1 MVGLEPKH
9 KKEFQLERLILFS
22 DAVFAIAITLLI
34 IEIKVP
40 HVEDKSSLTLFH
52 ELVRRIPLFVG
63 FIISFLLIGQFWI
76 THHKLFGFVK
86 SYDGKLLWLN
96 LFFLMSIV
104 TMPFSTALY
113 SENIFVDLSFIVYC
127 INVAATGIINSL
139 AWRYVGNPNNK
150 IVEEGIDH
158 DLFKYF
164 SMRALLIPAAFLIA
178 IPLTLINPWA
188 GKYAP
193 ILIAPMMK
201 FVNKKYKSVI
211 EKHKLKL
218 AEEKSTEE

>member
-40 HVEDKSSLTLFH
+40 HVKERSNIALLNELFH
-52 ELVRRIPLFVG
+52 IIPKFVG

-76 THHKLFGFVK
+76 NHHKLFGFVR
-86 SYDGKLLWLN
+86 SYDGKVLWLN

-113 SENIFVDLSFIVYC
+113 SENIFIDLSFIIYC

-139 AWRYVGNPNNK
+139 VWRYIGNPKNEFA
-150 IVEEGIDH
+150 EEGIDH
-158 DLFKYF
+158 ELFKYF
-164 SMRALLIPAAFLIA
+164 STRALLIPAAFIIA

-218 AEEKSTEE
+218 AEEKSKEE